1 MLFPTQEQMLKLDG
15 VRDLAMLELTGTIN
29 IKTLIY
35 VVDKT
40 TGMYLTDASK
50 LTWVDINALAID
62 G

>member
-1 MLFPTQEQMLKLDG
+1 
-15 VRDLAMLELTGTIN
+15 MLELTGTIN